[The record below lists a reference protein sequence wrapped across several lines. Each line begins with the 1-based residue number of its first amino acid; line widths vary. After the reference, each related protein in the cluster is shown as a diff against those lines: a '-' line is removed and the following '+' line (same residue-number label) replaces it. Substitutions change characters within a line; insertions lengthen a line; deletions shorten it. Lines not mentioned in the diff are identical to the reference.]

1 MSLLDRF
8 RQPRWKHTDRDV
20 RVSAVEALGDD
31 EQDVLQAIAR
41 EDEDATVRRLA
52 TARLDDPAVLAG
64 IHRSDSDLTVR
75 DEARK
80 LLVDLALDE
89 DDQAR
94 AEAALAG
101 LDDERDLMTVAKGT
115 TFEVVGRAAM
125 LRVSTERALGTV
137 ARHASHP
144 AVRLAAL
151 ERIVSPE
158 ERLAVAVK
166 GEHKDVALAALGLI
180 DDDAAL
186 ELVATR
192 ARNKLVSRRARAL
205 LRERSGAAAPEQI
218 EAPAPAA
225 REEICDALE
234 RAAALTDVRLLAT
247 HLREADAQWAT
258 WDEQAPAGDPAI
270 AERFQRA
277 REGATAALEQARA
290 AELEARAGEERRRQ
304 EAAAHLTVC
313 ANLDALAGDEI
324 PDGIA
329 AAEQS
334 WAALDAAVVDEA
346 LEGRFRGALAD
357 AAQRHERH
365 VAERSRREML
375 AAIAEAAEAATA
387 QDQLSAANQQWAEA
401 LKRWNDATDA
411 SPAPDDLV
419 ARIRQAEA
427 RLAQRAVEAREAQV
441 RERYTRLEQLVA
453 QCDRFEALA
462 ARPELT
468 LKDADQAWRDAR
480 HAAESIGMLPTRH
493 DHVRIANRLKDVQ
506 SRLFG
511 RLQEIRD
518 AEDWKRWANAGVQE
532 ELCLKVEALAG
543 VESVRDVAR
552 QLRDLR
558 QRWKQVSAG
567 PRSKDGDALWQRF
580 RVAADAAQARCDAFF
595 AERAVDEQQRLVNK
609 LQLVERAETL
619 AESTDWLRTA
629 EELKALQ
636 HQWQAIGAVT
646 SDEGRQLTARFRA
659 ACDRFFTRRK
669 EDLTERK
676 AVWGAN
682 QAKKEALCA
691 EAERLAES
699 SDWQDAFA
707 AIKRL
712 QVDWKTVGPVK
723 RQKSEVLWKRF
734 RGACDRFFERYQNR
748 DQLRAQ
754 SARAERETLIAALDA
769 VGQPTENGESAAPAD
784 TKTRLHD
791 LWRQWSA
798 LAPAARDDQAAL
810 ESRFE
815 QSWVHLIE
823 RVPALSGTD
832 VDPRETLRRMEALCQ
847 QVEGTAGT
855 TPDPAKDPPAVALAS
870 MLKEALAANTI
881 GGRVDEQAKRRA
893 AADAVRAAQ
902 QAWRELGPAPGEQAR
917 ELTARFQKACR
928 RFFDRPGPRHAGP
941 GGGRPPAP
949 RRPAASEPAP
959 QTAPAAPQD
968 SSEGF

>member
-1 MSLLDRF
+1 
-8 RQPRWKHTDRDV
+8 
-20 RVSAVEALGDD
+20 
-31 EQDVLQAIAR
+31 
-41 EDEDATVRRLA
+41 
-52 TARLDDPAVLAG
+52 
-64 IHRSDSDLTVR
+64 
-75 DEARK
+75 
-80 LLVDLALDE
+80 
-89 DDQAR
+89 
-94 AEAALAG
+94 
-101 LDDERDLMTVAKGT
+101 
-115 TFEVVGRAAM
+115 VGR
-125 LRVSTERALGTV
+125 
-137 ARHASHP
+137 
-144 AVRLAAL
+144 
-151 ERIVSPE
+151 
-158 ERLAVAVK
+158 
-166 GEHKDVALAALGLI
+166 
-180 DDDAAL
+180 
-186 ELVATR
+186 
-192 ARNKLVSRRARAL
+192 
-205 LRERSGAAAPEQI
+205 GAQ
-218 EAPAPAA
+218 
-225 REEICDALE
+225 
-234 RAAALTDVRLLAT
+234 
-247 HLREADAQWAT
+247 
-258 WDEQAPAGDPAI
+258 
-270 AERFQRA
+270 
-277 REGATAALEQARA
+277 
-290 AELEARAGEERRRQ
+290 
-304 EAAAHLTVC
+304 
-313 ANLDALAGDEI
+313 
-324 PDGIA
+324 
-329 AAEQS
+329 
-334 WAALDAAVVDEA
+334 ALDATE
-346 LEGRFRGALAD
+346 
-357 AAQRHERH
+357 
-365 VAERSRREML
+365 
-375 AAIAEAAEAATA
+375 
-387 QDQLSAANQQWAEA
+387 
-401 LKRWNDATDA
+401 A

-419 ARIRQAEA
+419 SRIRHAEA
-427 RLAQRAVEAREAQV
+427 RLAQRTLEAREAQV
-441 RERYTRLEQLVA
+441 RERHARLEQLVA

-480 HAAESIGMLPTRH
+480 HAAEAIGMLPTRH

-558 QRWKQVSAG
+558 QQWKQVSAG
-567 PRSKDGDALWQRF
+567 PRSQDGDALWQRF
-580 RVAADAAQARCDAFF
+580 RAAADAAQARCDAFF

-669 EDLTERK
+669 DDLTERK

-682 QAKKEALCA
+682 QAKKEALCK

-699 SDWQDAFA
+699 SDWQEAFA

-712 QVDWKTVGPVK
+712 QADWKTVGPVK

-754 SARAERETLIAALDA
+754 AARTERETIIAALEV
-769 VGQPTENGESAAPAD
+769 VGQASETGEPPATAD
-784 TKTRLHD
+784 TKARLHD
-791 LWRQWSA
+791 LWRQWAA

-810 ESRFE
+810 EGRFE
-815 QSWVHLIE
+815 QSWLQVIE

-832 VDPRETLRRMEALCQ
+832 LDPRELLRRMEALCQ
-847 QVEGTAGT
+847 QVEGAAGT
-855 TPDPAKDPPAVALAS
+855 APDPAKGAPAVALAS

-902 QAWRELGPAPGEQAR
+902 QAWRELGPWPGEQAR
-917 ELTARFQKACR
+917 DLTARFQKACR
-928 RFFDRPGPRHAGP
+928 HFFDRQGPRPGGP

-949 RRPAASEPAP
+949 RRSAASGPA
-959 QTAPAAPQD
+959 QETAPAAPPD
-968 SSEGF
+968 TSA